1 MIRRILTSLLLLVL
15 TAIPAMP
22 QKAASIKKFS
32 STTDHIPGAERRND
46 LNGTP
51 CALIKIQVVDDIER
65 IEGNKIGSIVN
76 KGVEKWVYMC
86 KGSRNMKVHLKNHL
100 PVMVMFRDYDIV
112 GLESNRVYELV
123 LELPTVEASTSAVT
137 SSNVVVKQKLTI
149 NYEPAEATVLIDS
162 KLYTGNGKIEVMLP
176 VGEHNYI
183 IAATG
188 YASVEGSLKLSNN
201 APRVITE
208 ILAKDQSHATIPQ
221 TITNNNNNVVTER
234 EGNGASRAS
243 LNSMAETIEKPKV
256 AVQRTERMLPPKA
269 INGEF
274 KYPFDGIIFTCKAK
288 NGFITIISFDTNAT
302 DIVIPSTVYYKG
314 NYYPVQTIGSDV
326 GGNHY
331 GVERM
336 IIQDGIEVIEKSAFS
351 DFKNLQEVTIPMSV
365 IEIGKKA
372 FRDVR
377 NIKFNHPANI
387 SEVKL
392 RMGDA
397 IRVK

>member
-1 MIRRILTSLLLLVL
+1 MIRRILASLLFLVL
-15 TAIPAMP
+15 ASIPAMP
-22 QKAASIKKFS
+22 QKTAAIKKFS

-51 CALIKIQVVDDIER
+51 CALVKIQVVDDIER

-123 LELPTVEASTSAVT
+123 LELPTVETSTSAVP

-149 NYEPAEATVLIDS
+149 NYEPVEATVLIDS
-162 KLYTGNGKIEVMLP
+162 KLYTGNGKIETILP
-176 VGEHNYI
+176 VGEHDYI

-188 YASVEGSLKLSNN
+188 YATVEGTVKLNNN

-208 ILAKDQSHATIPQ
+208 VLSKDQSHVNTSR
-221 TITNNNNNVVTER
+221 TITNHNNNVVTD
-234 EGNGASRAS
+234 GNVGSRVS
-243 LNSMAETIEKPKV
+243 LNSVEVTNEDSKV
-256 AVQRTERMLPPKA
+256 AVQRTERMLPPQA
-269 INGEF
+269 IDGEF
-274 KYPFDGIIFTCKAK
+274 KYPFDGIIFICKAQK
-288 NGFITIISFDTNAT
+288 GYITIISFDTNAT

-314 NYYPVQTIGSDV
+314 NYYPVRTIGSNL

-331 GVERM
+331 SVER
-336 IIQDGIEVIEKSAFS
+336 IVIQDGVEIIEKSAFS
-351 DFKNLQEVTIPMSV
+351 DFRNLKDVKIPKSV
-365 IEIGKKA
+365 VEIGKKA
-372 FRDVR
+372 FRYVH
-377 NIKFNHPANI
+377 NVKFNLPANI
-387 SEVKL
+387 SEMKL

-397 IRVK
+397 IKIM